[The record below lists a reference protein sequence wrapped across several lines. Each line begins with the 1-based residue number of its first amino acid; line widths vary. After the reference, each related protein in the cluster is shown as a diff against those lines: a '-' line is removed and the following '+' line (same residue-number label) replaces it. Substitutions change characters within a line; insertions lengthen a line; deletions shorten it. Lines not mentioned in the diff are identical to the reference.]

1 VGFFSDHFT
10 TNLLLSLLVKFFL
23 KLVNIW
29 QSYMQEGGLSHAL
42 EELARDLEHGGKQL
56 LLRWFRLVLNSYQT
70 SVARF

>member
-1 VGFFSDHFT
+1 
-10 TNLLLSLLVKFFL
+10 
-23 KLVNIW
+23 
-29 QSYMQEGGLSHAL
+29 MQEGGLSHAL